1 MKTKLKF
8 IYLFA
13 LLIVGAIGYSQIT
26 ELKLNPERV
35 KLFLPYV
42 EWKHGGA
49 ETFPEW
55 KNNNKMLFAK
65 EMWYYTESFYIKRNV
80 SEEGV
85 TLQEEIIDITR
96 FESHRKQNEESVLL
110 LPGFKDALVL
120 IPAKDLIY
128 KP

>member
-1 MKTKLKF
+1 MKIKLKF

-13 LLIVGAIGYSQIT
+13 LLIFGSVGYSQIT

-42 EWKHGGA
+42 EWKYGGA
-49 ETFPEW
+49 EVFPEW

-80 SEEGV
+80 SAEGV
-85 TLQEEIIDITR
+85 TIQEEIIDITR
-96 FESHRKQNEESVLL
+96 FESHRKQNEEAVLL